1 VWDFG
6 DGDTLHNS
14 LSVNHFFATEG
25 VYDVTATIYNNA
37 CTLILQTQ
45 IIVSNTTSS
54 TFTSPSSFQ
63 FKLLEN
69 KFIEITNV
77 KKQQNIAI
85 HIYSIDGKLISSEI
99 VTANQNSINLMP
111 INENLNSGLY
121 VLKVK
126 SNNFELNKKFIVSH
140 N

>member
-1 VWDFG
+1 
-6 DGDTLHNS
+6 
-14 LSVNHFFATEG
+14 
-25 VYDVTATIYNNA
+25 
-37 CTLILQTQ
+37 
-45 IIVSNTTSS
+45 
-54 TFTSPSSFQ
+54 
-63 FKLLEN
+63 LEN

-77 KKQQNIAI
+77 KKQQNIVLD
-85 HIYSIDGKLISSEI
+85 IYSIDGKLISSEI